1 MLSGY
6 LDKCFVSRNL
16 DNLLG
21 DRSADR
27 NVSTVRF
34 SARGV
39 VRILGT
45 WGSGNRQIAYVHRN
59 LVLVGGCFL
68 AWTDFWI
75 WSSWLLVLLGLGAV
89 LLRCVVLS

>member
-1 MLSGY
+1 MG
-6 LDKCFVSRNL
+6 
-16 DNLLG
+16 
-21 DRSADR
+21 DR
-27 NVSTVRF
+27 NVPQVHL

-39 VRILGT
+39 LKNLATSR
-45 WGSGNRQIAYVHRN
+45 SGNRQIAYVHRNLVLVDRN

-75 WSSWLLVLLGLGAV
+75 LPSWLLVLLGLGAV